1 MAEPA
6 SASTIATNRKAQ
18 HDYIIHETVEAGIAL
33 KGTELKSIR
42 AGKVNIADSFARL
55 EKGEAFLH
63 QADIALY
70 DKGNIH
76 NHEPRRIRKL
86 LLNKSEIL
94 RLFQQTT
101 VKGRT
106 LVGVEM
112 YWKRGHVKILL
123 GIGEGKTHG
132 DKRQT
137 IKQSEAKREMD
148 RAIKNRLNR

>member
-1 MAEPA
+1 MAESA
-6 SASTIATNRKAQ
+6 SASTIATNRKAR
-18 HDYIIHETVEAGIAL
+18 HDYHILETFEAGLVL

-70 DKGNIH
+70 DKGNVH
-76 NHEPRRIRKL
+76 NHDPRRVRKL
-86 LLNKSEIL
+86 LLNKAEIL

-101 VKGRT
+101 LKGHT
-106 LVGVEM
+106 LIGLEM

-123 GIGEGKTHG
+123 GIAEGKTHG

-137 IKQSEAKREMD
+137 IKNSEAQREMD

>member
-1 MAEPA
+1 MAESA
-6 SASTIATNRKAQ
+6 SASSIATNRKAR
-18 HDYIIHETVEAGIAL
+18 HDYHILETIEAGLVL
-33 KGTELKSIR
+33 KGTEVKSIR

-55 EKGEAFLH
+55 EKGEAFLY

-76 NHEPRRIRKL
+76 NHEPRSIRKL
-86 LLNKSEIL
+86 LLNKAEIE

-106 LVGVEM
+106 LVGLEL
-112 YWKRGHVKILL
+112 YWKKGHVKILL
-123 GIGEGKTHG
+123 GIAEGKTHG

-137 IKQSEAKREMD
+137 IKNTEAKREMD
-148 RAIKNRLNR
+148 RAIKNRLKR